1 MAEDEWNSEQLDILD
16 ELKTGRADKLFA
28 YLLSGATLTTELRER
43 IEALISEKGYRFS
56 FEKENVGPGRPASRK
71 VNLAS
76 DFEWCFAKE
85 LLVGEVGMK
94 AGDAE
99 HHIAKVF
106 ATSFTYVTENIR
118 RAKHFIELLENKG
131 HVVARPTIDEF
142 AKKYPDLFSDL

>member
-1 MAEDEWNSEQLDILD
+1 MAECDWTSEQLDILD
-16 ELKTGRADKLFA
+16 ELKVGRADKLFA
-28 YLLSGATLTTELRER
+28 YLLSGAALPTELSKH
-43 IEALISEKGYRFS
+43 IEVLVSEQGYRFS

-85 LLVGEVGMK
+85 LLIGEMGMK

-106 ATSFTYVTENIR
+106 ATNFTYVTENIR

-131 HVVARPTIDEF
+131 HIVARPAIDEF
-142 AKKYPDLFSDL
+142 AKKYPQLFSDH

>member
-1 MAEDEWNSEQLDILD
+1 MGEDEWTSEQLDILD
-16 ELKTGRADKLFA
+16 ELKAGREDKLFA
-28 YLLSGATLTTELRER
+28 YLLSGATLATQLQEH
-43 IEALISEKGYRFS
+43 IEALMSERGYRFCFDPES
-56 FEKENVGPGRPASRK
+56 VAPGRPASRK

-85 LLVGEVGMK
+85 LLIGEVGMK

-106 ATSFTYVTENIR
+106 ATNFTYVTENIQ

-131 HVVARPTIDEF
+131 HVVDRPTIDEF
-142 AKKYPDLFSDL
+142 AKKCPELFSDL

>member
-1 MAEDEWNSEQLDILD
+1 MLVYTSARN
-16 ELKTGRADKLFA
+16 TRRRNRPFYRRGRIWW
-28 YLLSGATLTTELRER
+28 R
-43 IEALISEKGYRFS
+43 
-56 FEKENVGPGRPASRK
+56 RPASRK

-106 ATSFTYVTENIR
+106 ATNFTYVTENIR

-131 HVVARPTIDEF
+131 HVVARPTIDGF

>member
-1 MAEDEWNSEQLDILD
+1 MAADEWTSEQLDILD
-16 ELKTGRADKLFA
+16 ELKAGRAEKLFA
-28 YLLSGATLTTELRER
+28 YLLSGATLATELQEH
-43 IEALISEKGYRFS
+43 IEFLISEQGYRFF
-56 FEKENVGPGRPASRK
+56 FEPESARPGRPTSRR

-85 LLVGEVGMK
+85 LLIGEVGMK

-106 ATSFTYVTENIR
+106 ATNFTYVTENIR

-142 AKKYPDLFSDL
+142 ANKFPELFSDL

>member
-1 MAEDEWNSEQLDILD
+1 LAEDEWTNEQLDILD
-16 ELKTGRADKLFA
+16 ELKVGRADKLFA
-28 YLLSGATLTTELRER
+28 YLLSGATLTAELQEH
-43 IEALISEKGYRFS
+43 IEVLISKRGYRFCFGPES
-56 FEKENVGPGRPASRK
+56 VGPGRPTSRK
-71 VNLAS
+71 INLAN

-85 LLVGEVGMK
+85 LLIGEMGMK

-106 ATSFTYVTENIR
+106 ATNFTYVTENIR

-142 AKKYPDLFSDL
+142 TKKYPELFSDL